1 MGQLTEQNTI
11 LIKLKKKILKKYI
24 LKKILVLVM
33 VLKKDCLKL
42 KVNS

>member
-11 LIKLKKKILKKYI
+11 LIKLKKNIKKYI
-24 LKKILVLVM
+24 LKKILDLVM